1 MKKLEKQKLYDS
13 FVQLEADAK
22 RMLARIDEMQT
33 DMMEILERDAELEI
47 ENQHLRARLQDIQ
60 TNADQKNKQQTA
72 TGAPRLSKSR
82 ANLMKL
88 YKAGFHVCNQM
99 YGSRLDNDEPCA
111 FCLDVI
117 YGERR

>member
-33 DMMEILERDAELEI
+33 DLMQVLERDAELEI
-47 ENQHLRARLQDIQ
+47 ENQHLRERLQEIQ
-60 TNADQKNKQQTA
+60 AAADKKSERPKTA
-72 TGAPRLSKSR
+72 AAPRLSKSR
-82 ANLMKL
+82 ANLKKL

-99 YGSRLDNDEPCA
+99 YGSRLDDDEPCA